1 MNVEERLQQILNDLG
16 YHSPADN
23 HPLLQERART
33 GPEEKKVY
41 VHRLSFTNKV
51 ARLVPLGDIHLGLKT
66 SRLDVFKRFLDY
78 LLVNDCYTIC
88 LGDQVENATKT
99 SIGLGMYEEDFH
111 LQDQLDAM
119 ALLLEPV
126 AKAGKLLGIHEGNHE
141 YRSAVAAGLHP
152 MRILADRLGV
162 PYLGYQGYHKF
173 LVGQQVY
180 HIFTAHNR
188 GSGRTVAG
196 KIKAAED
203 ADQIALC
210 DVYITGHSHII
221 DHHYKPIFYVD
232 DATNTLRRRLRHYVI
247 CGSFLSY
254 WDSYAEMQL
263 LVPAT
268 IGAPEIIFSADQH
281 LVQVIT

>member
-1 MNVEERLQQILNDLG
+1 MTINERLQQILENLG
-16 YHSPADN
+16 YQAGNSVS
-23 HPLLQERART
+23 PLLQERART
-33 GPEEKKVY
+33 DPEQKQVY
-41 VHRLSFTNKV
+41 VHNLKPASGVVRLI
-51 ARLVPLGDIHLGLKT
+51 PLGDIHLGLKS

-78 LLVNDCYTIC
+78 LLANDCYTIC
-88 LGDQVENATKT
+88 LGDQVENATRT
-99 SIGLGMYEEDFH
+99 SVGLGMYEEDFH

-141 YRSAVAAGLHP
+141 HRAAVAAGLHP
-152 MRILADRLGV
+152 MRILADRLQV

-173 LVGQQVY
+173 IVGKEIY
-180 HIFTAHNR
+180 HVFTAHNR
-188 GSGRTVAG
+188 GGGRTVAG

-203 ADQIALC
+203 ADQIAFC

-221 DHHYKPIFYVD
+221 DHHYKPIFYID
-232 DATNTLRRRLRHYVI
+232 DATNTLCCRLRHYVI

-254 WDSYAEMQL
+254 WGSYAEMQL
-263 LVPAT
+263 LPPAA
-268 IGAPEIIFSADQH
+268 IGAPEIIFSADKH